1 MYEYPLIP
9 QLLHDDCDDGV
20 GVLVG
25 VFVGVVVTVDVTVG
39 VGVWVLVGVVVVVGV
54 GVGVGHTILNFDKQS
69 GQSSILVKVAL
80 LNWRLVFVSEIT
92 TTQPEYP
99 LVSK

>member
-20 GVLVG
+20 GVIVG
-25 VFVGVVVTVDVTVG
+25 VFVGVGVWVDAIVVV
-39 VGVWVLVGVVVVVGV
+39 VGVWVGVVVVVGV

-69 GQSSILVKVAL
+69 GQSSKIVKFEL

-92 TTQPEYP
+92 TTQPE
-99 LVSK
+99 